1 MSEKSQNKSDA
12 KIIRHPEWCN
22 QRECTATPDR
32 ATGESH
38 QGTPVVMP
46 LERGGPFPVTVT
58 AQLHMPH
65 ADWLTEVYIKIEW
78 TGLINSRHV
87 AVGGTAYV
95 PADLIG
101 ELSQA
106 LGGLAARASA
116 DKKIEITEYLNAF
129 RAAHPD
135 KEVTGP

>member
-1 MSEKSQNKSDA
+1 M
-12 KIIRHPEWCN
+12 
-22 QRECTATPDR
+22 
-32 ATGESH
+32 
-38 QGTPVVMP
+38 MP
-46 LERGGPFPVTVT
+46 LERGGPCPVTVT

-65 ADWLTEVYIKIEW
+65 ADWLTEVYVKIEW
-78 TGLINSRHV
+78 TGLINADHV
-87 AVGGTAYV
+87 SVGGMAYI

-129 RAAHPD
+129 RAAHAHE
-135 KEVTGP
+135 EVTGP